1 MLFFQTKSDGFLKFV
16 SQLSDDNRGPLKN
29 LQNRTHTAL
38 KLVHNMQK
46 TLVKLTFSLL
56 NNFFRKLPRWFQE
69 IFVKRVNYVC
79 NVNLFGNFLQNS
91 TEFM

>member
-29 LQNRTHTAL
+29 LQYRTHTAL

-56 NNFFRKLPRWFQE
+56 NNFFRKLPR
-69 IFVKRVNYVC
+69 
-79 NVNLFGNFLQNS
+79 
-91 TEFM
+91 